1 LRRLVVVAAV
11 VLVATGFTADATVP
25 PRPRGL
31 TTYGRTVWNLEALL
45 HDTFGSRQV
54 CMHLRTYSFGSTC
67 GSFADDGYWRYTF
80 ASARHSRFRLV
91 RRKSPPALGNVQPLR
106 VRGLYVFCGDFPSV
120 GYYPYRSTRK
130 WLVLQHGSADLPLTC
145 S

>member
-1 LRRLVVVAAV
+1 MATFALL
-11 VLVATGFTADATVP
+11 ATGVPADAVAP
-25 PRPRGL
+25 SRAHGL
-31 TTYGRTVWNLEALL
+31 TTYGRTVWNLDALL
-45 HDTFGSRQV
+45 HNTFGSRQV
-54 CMHLRTYSFGSTC
+54 CLDLRTYSFGSTC
-67 GSFADDGYWRYTF
+67 GSFAVDGYWQYTF
-80 ASARHSRFRLV
+80 ASARHSRFKLV

-106 VRGLYVFCGDFPSV
+106 VRGLYVFCGNFPSV

>member
-11 VLVATGFTADATVP
+11 VLVAAGFTADATAP
-25 PRPRGL
+25 PRRGGL

-91 RRKSPPALGNVQPLR
+91 RRKSAPALGNVQPLR

>member
-1 LRRLVVVAAV
+1 MTRVLLLVALG
-11 VLVATGFTADATVP
+11 LVATGVTAAATAP

-45 HDTFGSRQV
+45 HDTFGNRQV

-67 GSFADDGYWRYTF
+67 RSFAVDGYWRYTF
-80 ASARHSRFRLV
+80 ASARHSRFKLV

-106 VRGLYVFCGDFPSV
+106 VRGLYIFCGDFPSV
-120 GYYPYRSTRK
+120 GYYPFHSTRK